1 MIEFDGGS
9 FILIYVPLVIFLCP
23 ARSIMSA
30 QDVLLGFIGKLND
43 LKPSLEPDTPP
54 EGEPTPEKWAYQVDQ
69 VKRFTTRCK

>member
-1 MIEFDGGS
+1 
-9 FILIYVPLVIFLCP
+9 
-23 ARSIMSA
+23 MSA